1 MIPLATNLD
10 DADFDRLMAAA
21 RGRLPALAPEWTD
34 YNIHDPGIMLIELL
48 AWLVDTQIYSVARDR
63 LDERLAMTRLL
74 GAPPRAAIPASGVV
88 YPVEAPTAAQAIDA
102 GMVLLPR
109 TSSVQRVETTQ
120 AITLLPHAIARIATV
135 APDGRATD
143 QTQINDRAR
152 AGFSPFGDANDG
164 ALRISLTGP
173 ALPAPSLPGGTTIR
187 LSLGFEVEGAP
198 PFQPTLDLGALSV
211 TDAAGAPIA
220 VALDGTAGLQRS
232 GALILS
238 LPAGAVPPAI
248 ILRPSQHYVLT
259 PRLIRV
265 ALNALPVEQRATI
278 ALPLRE
284 GNNRPGQTI
293 EVDPSTLFPADEH
306 GDGPIWRLIDA
317 PTVESL
323 DAVPGIAWDNG
334 PLDPAG
340 PADRRFAYEERADG
354 ALVRIHFGNGVNGR
368 KPALGEPL
376 GVTLRLTCGD
386 GGMARQ
392 PVDWVLDGARTLWRN
407 REAIGGGA
415 NTQTVEDALAGIR
428 AMLDDNRLLA
438 TSAQVA
444 KAALTLG
451 PALGVVRA
459 AVEEGWQRGRT
470 SPAIAATRTLIVGHR
485 SPGRETPDWLA
496 RIAAALRPRIAIGER
511 LLVVAPVYRPFTLA
525 IAAGLAPGQNGVMVK
540 AAVAQM
546 IADRFALSDPRWP
559 LGRDVEAAAITGWV
573 RRIAGVAA
581 PVTVS
586 IITDTGPVERLSV
599 GRGELPRLGASAVI
613 SIGGAA

>member
-10 DADFDRLMAAA
+10 DTDFDRLMAAA
-21 RGRLPALAPEWTD
+21 RSRLPALAPEWTD

-74 GAPPRAAIPASGVV
+74 DAPPRGAIPASGVV
-88 YPVEAPTAAQAIDA
+88 YPVKAPTAAQAIDA

-120 AITLLPHAIARIATV
+120 AITLLPHAISRIATV
-135 APDGRATD
+135 APDGRAID

-173 ALPAPSLPGGTTIR
+173 TLPAGAAVR

-198 PFQPTLDLGALSV
+198 PFQPTLDLGTLSV

-278 ALPLRE
+278 ALPVRD
-284 GNNRPGQTI
+284 GNNRPGQSI

-306 GDGPIWRLIDA
+306 GDGSIWRLIDA
-317 PTVESL
+317 PVVESL
-323 DAVPGIAWDNG
+323 DTVPGAAWNNG

-340 PADRRFAYEERADG
+340 PADLRFAYEERTDG
-354 ALVRIHFGNGVNGR
+354 ALIRIRFGNGVNGR

-415 NTQTVEDALAGIR
+415 DAQTVEDALAGIR
-428 AMLDDNRLLA
+428 AMLDDGRLLA
-438 TSAQVA
+438 TSAQLA
-444 KAALTLG
+444 EAALTLG
-451 PALGVVRA
+451 PALGVARA
-459 AVEEGWQRGRT
+459 TVEEGWQRGRT

-485 SPGRETPDWLA
+485 LPGRETPDWLA
-496 RIAAALRPRIAIGER
+496 RIAAALRPRIAIGEG

-525 IAAGLAPGQNGVMVK
+525 IAAGLAPGQDAATVK
-540 AAVAQM
+540 AAIAQM
-546 IADRFALSDPRWP
+546 IANRFALSDARWP

-586 IITDTGPVERLSV
+586 IITDAGPVERLSV
-599 GRGELPRLGASAVI
+599 GRGELPQLSAPAVI

>member
-10 DADFDRLMAAA
+10 DADFDRLMATA

-34 YNIHDPGIMLIELL
+34 YNFHDPGIMLIELL

-74 GAPPRAAIPASGVV
+74 GAPPRAAVPASGVV

-109 TSSVQRVETTQ
+109 TGSVQRVETTQ

-135 APDGRATD
+135 ATDGRATD

-164 ALRISLTGP
+164 TLRISLTGP
-173 ALPAPSLPGGTTIR
+173 LLPADTTIR

-198 PFQPTLDLGALSV
+198 SFQPTLDLGTLSV

-220 VALDGTAGLQRS
+220 VALDGTAGFQRS

-238 LPAGAVPPAI
+238 LPAGAVPSAI

-278 ALPLRE
+278 ALPVRD

-293 EVDPSTLFPADEH
+293 EIDPSTLFPADEH

-317 PTVESL
+317 PVVESL
-323 DAVPGIAWDNG
+323 DTVPGAAWNNG

-340 PADRRFAYEERADG
+340 PADLRFAYEERTDG
-354 ALVRIHFGNGVNGR
+354 ALIRIRFGNGVNGR

-415 NTQTVEDALAGIR
+415 DAQTVEDALAGIR
-428 AMLDDNRLLA
+428 AMLDDGRLLA
-438 TSAQVA
+438 TSAQLA
-444 KAALTLG
+444 EAALTLG
-451 PALGVVRA
+451 PALGVARA
-459 AVEEGWQRGRT
+459 TVEEGWQRGRT

-485 SPGRETPDWLA
+485 LPGRETPDWLA

-511 LLVVAPVYRPFTLA
+511 LLVVAPVYRSFTFT
-525 IAAGLAPGQNGVMVK
+525 IAAGLAPGQDGAAVK

-546 IADRFALSDPRWP
+546 IADRFALDDARWP
-559 LGRDVEAAAITGWV
+559 LGHDVEAAAIAGWV

-581 PVTVS
+581 PVMVR
-586 IITDTGPVERLSV
+586 IITDDGPVERLAI
-599 GRGELPRLGASAVI
+599 GRGELPQLGAPAAI

>member
-21 RGRLPALAPEWTD
+21 RSRLPALAPEWTD

-74 GAPPRAAIPASGVV
+74 DAPPRGAIPASGVV

-135 APDGRATD
+135 APDGSAID

-164 ALRISLTGP
+164 ALRISLIDP
-173 ALPAPSLPGGTTIR
+173 ALPAGTAVR

-198 PFQPTLDLGALSV
+198 PFQPTLDLGTLSV
-211 TDAAGAPIA
+211 TDAAGDPIA

-238 LPAGAVPPAI
+238 LPAGAVPSAI

-265 ALNALPVEQRATI
+265 AINALPVEQRATI
-278 ALPLRE
+278 ALPVLD

-317 PTVESL
+317 PVVESL
-323 DAVPGIAWDNG
+323 DTVPGAAWNNG

-340 PADRRFAYEERADG
+340 PADRRFAYEERTDG
-354 ALVRIHFGNGVNGR
+354 ALIRIRFGNGVNGR

-415 NTQTVEDALAGIR
+415 DAQTVEDALAGIR
-428 AMLDDNRLLA
+428 AMLDDGRLLA
-438 TSAQVA
+438 TSAQLA
-444 KAALTLG
+444 EAALTLG

-459 AVEEGWQRGRT
+459 TVEEGWQRGRT

-485 SPGRETPDWLA
+485 LPGRETPDWLA

-525 IAAGLAPGQNGVMVK
+525 IAAGLAPGQDGAAVK

-546 IADRFALSDPRWP
+546 IADRFALDDARWP
-559 LGRDVEAAAITGWV
+559 LGHDVEAAAIAGWV

-581 PVTVS
+581 PVMVR
-586 IITDTGPVERLSV
+586 IITDDGPVERLAI
-599 GRGELPRLGASAVI
+599 GRGELPQLGAPAAI